1 MYGVIVLT
9 VFSLIPVNVYG
20 LPTCKTVGSE
30 RWISGIQGHKEY
42 ERYNGNCITSEDIIV
57 RYIRCFIDGVILN
70 VTGISH
76 IYPNLRAVYWQ
87 CRGYC
92 TISNPSSTVHVYGC
106 KQSK

>member
-30 RWISGIQGHKEY
+30 RWISGIQGHKE
-42 ERYNGNCITSEDIIV
+42 RYNGNCITSEDIIV

-76 IYPNLRAVYWQ
+76 IYPNIRAVYWQ

-92 TISNPSSTVHVYGC
+92 TISNPSSTIHVYGC